1 MQRYH
6 IFGFL
11 GSVYAEQAAEAPLCS
26 PWLAGGNAVV
36 DGCSKAQ
43 TSYEPAA
50 EEYTLM
56 SIDTIINGK
65 VQPEWGF
72 SSRKVW
78 PEWGL
83 HCEHQAGRVYNVF
96 FL

>member
-1 MQRYH
+1 M
-6 IFGFL
+6 L
-11 GSVYAEQAAEAPLCS
+11 SKLLKLTCAPLG
-26 PWLAGGNAVV
+26 WLAGGNAVV

-43 TSYEPAA
+43 SSSEPAA

-65 VQPEWGF
+65 VRPGRG
-72 SSRKVW
+72 SALRA
-78 PEWGL
+78 PT
-83 HCEHQAGRVYNVF
+83 GRVYSVF

>member
-1 MQRYH
+1 M
-6 IFGFL
+6 FGFL

-26 PWLAGGNAVV
+26 PWLAGGNAIV

-43 TSYEPAA
+43 TSSEPAA

-65 VQPEWGF
+65 VQPERGL
-72 SSRKVW
+72 SSM
-78 PEWGL
+78 
-83 HCEHQAGRVYNVF
+83 GRYSLNGAYVMSTSWQSF
-96 FL
+96 